1 MMTRTV
7 TEGTSHDAFYTR
19 GRPYL
24 PGIEVAGKTG
34 SLSATNPYRAYSWW
48 VGFAPVD
55 KPAVAIA
62 ALVVNSDKWR
72 IKSSFVAR
80 DALESWLLPKRS
92 AQLGALAADRTTS
105 RSTGRTRRK

>member
-1 MMTRTV
+1 MMERTV
-7 TEGTSHDAFYTR
+7 REGTSHDQFYTR

-24 PGIEVAGKTG
+24 PFDVAGKTG

-48 VGFAPVD
+48 VGFAPAD

-62 ALVVNSDKWR
+62 ALVINSEKWR

-80 DALESWLLPKRS
+80 DALESWVAAKRS
-92 AQLGALAADRTTS
+92 AQLGALAAERATS
-105 RSTGRTRRK
+105 RSASTRRK